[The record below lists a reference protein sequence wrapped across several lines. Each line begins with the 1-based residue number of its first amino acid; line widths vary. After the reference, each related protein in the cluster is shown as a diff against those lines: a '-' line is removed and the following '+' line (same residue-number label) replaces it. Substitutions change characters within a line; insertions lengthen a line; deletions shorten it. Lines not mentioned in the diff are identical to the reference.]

1 MINFVTSFS
10 GKNYAT
16 YAKSMLESVVEHWEE
31 DLKLVAYYDSCS
43 EEQIAEF
50 PKSPLIEYRDL
61 DLVEDRTN
69 YLERMKHHD
78 GTENGQMEYCLLYTS
93 PSPRDRTRSRMPSS
107 A

>member
-1 MINFVTSFS
+1 MTNFVTSFS
-10 GKNYAT
+10 GHNYNT

-43 EEQIAEF
+43 EEQIEEF

-78 GTENGQMEYCLLYTS
+78 GTENGQI
-93 PSPRDRTRSRMPSS
+93 
-107 A
+107 